1 MNLQHV
7 VTRKFDDTDHDYDQR
22 DTLLYALS
30 LGLGSDP
37 LDSDELP
44 YVYEGLAR
52 RPLQVVPTQA
62 VILGWQPFWH
72 DEPASAIDWKRI
84 VHGEQHVCLHAPL
97 ATAARVRAKHR
108 LVGVQDKGAGR
119 GAVLQVD
126 TELFDRVRGTHL
138 ASLSSLQFLRGDGG
152 CGSWDAGMTPAI
164 APPMTPVTTPV
175 WTPARTP
182 ATSPVLAPIA
192 DDAPPVASID
202 LRTSPQAALLYRA
215 ASRDW
220 MPIHADPGVAREAGF
235 ERPISHGLNNLGLAC
250 RAILKICAPGRPERL
265 RAIAVR
271 FVQPGLPGDTVRVE
285 LFDGGAGRLQ
295 FRATAVERGVR
306 LLDRGSCTLEA

>member
-7 VTRKFDDTDHDYDQR
+7 ASRRFDDTDQDYDTR

-37 LDSDELP
+37 LDDDELP
-44 YVYEGLAR
+44 YVYEGLPG

-72 DEPASAIDWKRI
+72 DELAAAIDWKRI
-84 VHGEQHVCLHAPL
+84 VHGEQHVRLHAPL
-97 ATAARVRAKHR
+97 PAAGRVRTRHR

-119 GAVLQVD
+119 GAVLQID
-126 TELFDRVRGTHL
+126 TELFDRDRGTHL

-152 CGSWDAGMTPAI
+152 CGSWGAMTA
-164 APPMTPVTTPV
+164 
-175 WTPARTP
+175 
-182 ATSPVLAPIA
+182 PVLPPIPDNA
-192 DDAPPVASID
+192 QPVASID
-202 LRTSPQAALLYRA
+202 LRTSLQAALLYRV

-250 RAILKICAPGRPERL
+250 RAILKTVLPGRPDRL

-285 LFDGGAGRLQ
+285 LFDGGAGTLQ

-306 LLDRGSCTLEA
+306 LLDRGSFSLGD